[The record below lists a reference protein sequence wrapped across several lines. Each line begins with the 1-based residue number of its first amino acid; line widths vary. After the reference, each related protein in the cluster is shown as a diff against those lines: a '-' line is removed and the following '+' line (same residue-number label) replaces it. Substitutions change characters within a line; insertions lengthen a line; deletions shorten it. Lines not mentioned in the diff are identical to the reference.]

1 MIFASSKDEMH
12 KTGSS
17 GKGLG
22 RVYGRFQVQ
31 VPMVTKIYLSKERER
46 EDGIHEKK
54 NIKRAIICIFC
65 SRRREIESR
74 QLNNIE

>member
-1 MIFASSKDEMH
+1 MH

-54 NIKRAIICIFC
+54 TSKEPLYVISVAEEGK
-65 SRRREIESR
+65 
-74 QLNNIE
+74 